1 MLALSCSFESRT
13 PEVRARL
20 VWSCAPAF
28 AGARPMTQDVITTID
43 GRIGRIR
50 LNRPKALHALNTD
63 MCLAMSAAL
72 DRWRGDLAV
81 EAVLIDHAEGRG
93 FCAGGDI
100 RMVAESAKGD
110 GVEARRFK
118 SEEHTSELQS
128 LMRISYAVFCL

>member
-1 MLALSCSFESRT
+1 MLALSCSCESRN
-13 PEVRARL
+13 PEFRARR
-20 VWSCAPAF
+20 VWSWAPAF

-81 EAVLIDHAEGRG
+81 R
-93 FCAGGDI
+93 
-100 RMVAESAKGD
+100 
-110 GVEARRFK
+110 
-118 SEEHTSELQS
+118 SEERRAGKECVRTCRSRGS
-128 LMRISYAVFCL
+128 P

>member
-1 MLALSCSFESRT
+1 
-13 PEVRARL
+13 
-20 VWSCAPAF
+20 
-28 AGARPMTQDVITTID
+28 MTQDVITTID

-81 EAVLIDHAEGRG
+81 EAVLIDHAAGRG

-100 RMVAESAKGD
+100 RMVAESARGD
-110 GVEARRFK
+110 GVEARRFFF
-118 SEEHTSELQS
+118 EEYRMNNALFTSAKPGVAFIDEIGRASRRGGGGHYGLHP
-128 LMRISYAVFCL
+128 V